1 MNTTRMKNQ
10 VYLLEEGSYYNDI
23 GVIVCVAKTKK
34 AMMEWIK
41 AERPDFKRNI
51 RDYQDEVF
59 YECDAKSRWLNHHP
73 ALHVCEFVG

>member
-1 MNTTRMKNQ
+1 MKNQ
-10 VYLLEEGSYYNDI
+10 VYLLEEGSYYNDM

-41 AERPDFKRNI
+41 AERPDFKRKI

-73 ALHVCEFVG
+73 ALHICELVG